1 MKDKNY
7 VDINTFTLGVSKHLD
22 MKGNKVINV
31 ADPTS
36 AIDKNNESYTD
47 TKTSNY
53 LKTGGSRVVTG
64 NLNMNSRSIINV
76 ETAHAHESTHA
87 ADVNSVNTTINNSNK
102 PMITHH
108 QKYVND

>member
-7 VDINTFTLGVSKHLD
+7 VDINTFTLGVSKDLD
-22 MKGNKVINV
+22 MKGNKVIHI
-31 ADPTS
+31 ADLTS
-36 AIDKNNESYTD
+36 TTDGSNERYVD

-53 LKTGGSRVVTG
+53 LKTESTRVMTG

-102 PMITHH
+102 PMITHY

>member
-22 MKGNKVINV
+22 MKGNKVIHI
-31 ADPTS
+31 ADLTS
-36 AIDKNNESYTD
+36 TTDGSNQRYVD

-53 LKTGGSRVVTG
+53 LKTESTRVMTG

-76 ETAHAHESTHA
+76 ETAHAHESTQA

>member
-1 MKDKNY
+1 M
-7 VDINTFTLGVSKHLD
+7 
-22 MKGNKVINV
+22 
-31 ADPTS
+31 
-36 AIDKNNESYTD
+36 
-47 TKTSNY
+47 
-53 LKTGGSRVVTG
+53 TG
-64 NLNMNSRSIINV
+64 NLNMNSISIINV